1 MLWMKESGRLFLS
14 SPKRA
19 LLGTGFING
28 LIGAV
33 AVLIAI
39 GMDVSGA
46 AALIAGAVAAAL
58 GALILSLR
66 APGQDVPAF
75 PEAPVKDAASGEQ
88 LISAFLEAV
97 PVGLFLISRNGRVL
111 FATREAHNILPRLS
125 IGTHYS
131 HVIRA
136 PEFVQAVA
144 ASLEDHGARSLTF
157 ASSPG
162 RERIYSA
169 QLAPFP
175 KATALEQPRLIVR
188 VEDRTEIQNMERLRT
203 DFVANAS
210 HELRTP
216 LASII
221 GYLETLQHHARDDA
235 EARERFIA
243 VMAREASRMQ
253 RLIQDLM
260 SLSRIELNQHVRP
273 LQPCPLYEVAA
284 EAATALRPLAKAE
297 DVDLQVD
304 LPEELIVPGD
314 RDLLCQVFSNLIE
327 NAIRYSGAGASV
339 RVGQAPP
346 SPAHPNRAGIVVE
359 DTGPGIPREHLA
371 RLTER
376 FYRVNT
382 TQSRNKGGT
391 GLGLAIVK
399 HILNR
404 HEGRLEIA
412 STVGKGSRFTVWLP
426 RQIAAGGP
434 GASAGVTDSS

>member
-1 MLWMKESGRLFLS
+1 MRESGRSFLF
-14 SPKRA
+14 SPQRRGF
-19 LLGTGFING
+19 LGAGFLNG
-28 LIGAV
+28 LIGAS
-33 AVLIAI
+33 AALIAVRT
-39 GMDVSGA
+39 GASGA
-46 AALIAGAVAAAL
+46 AALMIGAVAAGL
-58 GALILSLR
+58 GALVLSFL
-66 APGQDVPAF
+66 APRRDVPVVV
-75 PEAPVKDAASGEQ
+75 PETRANDTASGEQ

-111 FATREAHNILPRLS
+111 FTTREARNILPRLS
-125 IGTHYS
+125 IGIHYS

-144 ASLEDHGARSLTF
+144 ASLEDNGARSLTF

-162 RERIYSA
+162 RERVYSA

-175 KATALEQPRLIVR
+175 KAAALEQPRLIVR
-188 VEDRTEIQNMERLRT
+188 VEDRTEIQNTERLRT

-216 LASII
+216 LASIL
-221 GYLETLQHHARDDA
+221 GYLETLQNHARDDA
-235 EARERFIA
+235 EARERFLA
-243 VMAREASRMQ
+243 AMAREARRMQ

-260 SLSRIELNQHVRP
+260 SLSRIELYEHVRP
-273 LQPCPLYEVAA
+273 QRPCSLDELAA
-284 EAATALRPLAKAE
+284 EAATALRPLAEAE
-297 DVDLQVD
+297 GVELDVDLPAGQ
-304 LPEELIVPGD
+304 IVPGD
-314 RDLLCQVFSNLIE
+314 RDLLYQVFSNLIE
-327 NAIRYSGAGASV
+327 NAIRYSGSGASV
-339 RVGQAPP
+339 RVRKAPA
-346 SPAHPNRAGIVVE
+346 SPAYPNRAGIIVE
-359 DTGPGIPREHLA
+359 DTGPGIPREHLS

-376 FYRVNT
+376 FYRVST

-426 RQIAAGGP
+426 RGP
-434 GASAGVTDSS
+434 AEDARSEAAGVTESS